1 MKDRFDNARRLPER
15 TAPAPTRPDCIAQAQ
30 PAPSPSGDVPKPA
43 PKRLQDV
50 PMQTT
55 AAKAPAAQKVAAAKK
70 DWTPAAAKPAPAP
83 ATRKD
88 WSKPAEKRAEQPAPR
103 KDWGKTT
110 EQRLQDKPAPRPT
123 LARDRDRDR
132 ER

>member
-15 TAPAPTRPDCIAQAQ
+15 TAPAPTRPDFIAQAQ

-50 PMQTT
+50 PMQKPAT
-55 AAKAPAAQKVAAAKK
+55 KAPAPQKVATAKK
-70 DWTPAAAKPAPAP
+70 DWTPAAAKPAPA
-83 ATRKD
+83 AKKD
-88 WSKPAEKRAEQPAPR
+88 WSASAGKAPAPAPR
-103 KDWGKTT
+103 KDWSKTT

-123 LARDRDRDR
+123 LARDRDREP